1 MEHKF
6 YKSVFGEEFEFGFYS
21 NACIVA
27 SLALKDFLGASLW
40 LNLCSCLTLIITR
53 NCHVHRFIFS
63 SDQLMLLG
71 IA

>member
-1 MEHKF
+1 MENKF
-6 YKSVFGEEFEFGFYS
+6 YKSVFGEEFEFGIYS

-27 SLALKDFLGASLW
+27 FLAPKDFLGASLW

-53 NCHVHRFIFS
+53 NCHVLGFLFS
-63 SDQLMLLG
+63 ADELMLLD